1 MLLFLLIINI
11 IIASLSITLITEI
24 HTSRQSKP
32 ATGREK
38 NRKNTRR
45 NKI

>member
-24 HTSRQSKP
+24 HTSTQS
-32 ATGREK
+32 
-38 NRKNTRR
+38 
-45 NKI
+45 